1 LQLVLLAGD
10 GSNVGKTALGER
22 LVAELSS
29 RGLRVAV
36 VKHVHHGVDYRVKD
50 TGRYLSAGAGRVVAV
65 GPGSWMLVSPGRLGF
80 WEAVE
85 LAAEGGVD
93 VVLVEGFRDHVSVV
107 LSAGGC
113 VAYLGSQCPGAAG
126 DGRLVCAPRLGV
138 EEALPRLLGLLS
150 LGACRLRSKG

>member
-1 LQLVLLAGD
+1 MQLVLLTGD

-22 LVAELSS
+22 LVAGLSS

-93 VVLVEGFRDHVSVV
+93 VVLVEGFRDHVSLV
-107 LSAGGC
+107 LSVGGC
-113 VAYLGSQCPGAAG
+113 VAYLGSRCPGAG
-126 DGRLVCAPRLGV
+126 GGRLVCAPMLGV
-138 EEALPRLLGLLS
+138 EEALPRLLRLLS